1 MVASHVP
8 ATRPTKSSCK
18 PMPRGTTLKDFILPT
33 NNGFAHLL
41 DDLDE
46 PNSLNSHFAGLSK
59 GNVTG
64 TGQKVKQD
72 VKGNKSKTNNFP
84 PIPRTLTTNAA
95 RELAGTGDGN
105 HLTSPHSQPSSRGG
119 MYDEDA
125 RGDVDVVEFAEGPGE
140 INAADGEVDVY
151 VAMDSGAIGNISPK
165 EAMPA
170 GVNLQTGPNGINRD
184 LVAANGGAI
193 TNHGTAEVELVT
205 EDDKAFNCTMMVADV
220 TRPLHSTGVVCDTG
234 KEVLHTAKGAVV
246 VPAGS
251 LSKHVTKAMIMARYP
266 RKGGLY
272 LARYRVRAPRRP
284 GAAKPAGF
292 TRQGP
297 QR

>member
-1 MVASHVP
+1 MRDGHFL
-8 ATRPTKSSCK
+8 TRPDARSDSNS
-18 PMPRGTTLKDFILPT
+18 GTYDTDIVT
-33 NNGFAHLL
+33 REHVGTEECYLL
-41 DDLDE
+41 SGARAQPSNDD
-46 PNSLNSHFAGLSK
+46 G
-59 GNVTG
+59 V
-64 TGQKVKQD
+64 D
-72 VKGNKSKTNNFP
+72 VERAPET
-84 PIPRTLTTNAA
+84 TTTNAA
-95 RELAGTGDGN
+95 RQLKG
-105 HLTSPHSQPSSRGG
+105 LKSVISSPVPGQPSSGGG

-125 RGDVDVVEFAEGPGE
+125 RGNVDVVEFAEGPGE

-151 VAMDSGAIGNISPK
+151 VAMDSGAIGHISPK

-297 QR
+297 KR

>member
-1 MVASHVP
+1 
-8 ATRPTKSSCK
+8 
-18 PMPRGTTLKDFILPT
+18 
-33 NNGFAHLL
+33 
-41 DDLDE
+41 
-46 PNSLNSHFAGLSK
+46 
-59 GNVTG
+59 
-64 TGQKVKQD
+64 
-72 VKGNKSKTNNFP
+72 
-84 PIPRTLTTNAA
+84 
-95 RELAGTGDGN
+95 
-105 HLTSPHSQPSSRGG
+105 

-151 VAMDSGAIGNISPK
+151 VAMDSGAIGHISPK

-272 LARYRVRAPRRP
+272 LARYRVRAPKRP
-284 GAAKPAGF
+284 GAARPAGF